1 MKNPK
6 PNLSAGEQKAMEKL
20 AKRKDII
27 ITNADKGGAVVIID
41 VEKYINEANRQLSDK
56 RNYKKLQE
64 DPTLQH
70 SNLVNDTM
78 NRFKKRNLLS
88 KKLAD
93 GLKSVNA
100 KTPKFYISPKI
111 HKENNPGRPVINS
124 INCHTSEISRFAD
137 HHLQPLVREFPSHI
151 KDTKDF
157 INKIDN
163 FDVPPNSLLVTM
175 DVNLLYTSI
184 PNNERIASVK
194 KKSDH
199 YPNKA
204 IPTKVITTFLALKL
218 TLNNFIFNSKLCLH
232 MKGCAM
238 GTICSPTY
246 ANIFMS
252 EFEEKCIYPLKT
264 NL

>member
-6 PNLSAGEQKAMEKL
+6 PNLSKGEQKAMEEL

-27 ITNADKGGAVVIID
+27 ITNADKGGAVVIMD

-70 SNLVNDTM
+70 SNLVNDTID
-78 NRFKKRNLLS
+78 RFKKENLLS

-93 GLKSVNA
+93 GLKSVNP

-124 INCHTSEISRFAD
+124 INCHTSEISRFVD
-137 HHLQPLVREFPSHI
+137 HHLQPVVREIPSYI
-151 KDTKDF
+151 KDTNDF

-163 FDVPPNSLLVTM
+163 FTVPPNSFLVTM
-175 DVNLLYTSI
+175 DVKSLYTSI
-184 PNNERIASVK
+184 PNNEGIASVK
-194 KKSDH
+194 KKYDH
-199 YPNKA
+199 YPNKT
-204 IPTKVITTFLALKL
+204 IPTKIITTFLALIL
-218 TLNNFIFNSKLCLH
+218 TLNDFI
-232 MKGCAM
+232 
-238 GTICSPTY
+238 Y
-246 ANIFMS
+246 R
-252 EFEEKCIYPLKT
+252 
-264 NL
+264 